1 MNPNYLMQ
9 LKFEE
14 PYLGRGRGG
23 GGAGVLTSIGCLR
36 AREGQAAPRS
46 GLGRGGVRGGV
57 EVGGGVRGGVE
68 VGGGGGVE
76 SWAGAA

>member
-23 GGAGVLTSIGCLR
+23 GGAGVLTSGACD
-36 AREGQAAPRS
+36 EGGA
-46 GLGRGGVRGGV
+46 GGV
-57 EVGGGVRGGVE
+57 EVV
-68 VGGGGGVE
+68 VGAPGRR
-76 SWAGAA
+76 